1 MAIFI
6 SWRSDRSDF
15 RFLSLMKQ
23 TSLYEA
29 HVARKAKIVDFAGW
43 AMPLQYSGVLDE
55 YHAVRTAAG
64 LFDVSHMGRL
74 HVAGPGAVPFLQ
86 RVTTNDVQRVEPMGA
101 QYSMIC
107 NPDGGV
113 KDDIFVY
120 RLGAEEFL
128 LCVNASNLDKI
139 RNWLFQRQDD
149 EQEDLRIV
157 DQSEDLAQLAL
168 QGPASK
174 SLLRAHVESSLDE
187 LKPRK
192 CLRETI
198 NGIECLVTRTG
209 YTGEPG
215 YELYVPATQVGRVW
229 DRLMQAGEEFGLKPA
244 GLGARD
250 LLRLDM
256 GYLLYGNDLTE
267 ATTPIEANAKWVVS
281 FTKGAFIGEAVLKQQ
296 VREGPSR
303 RLVAFELLEKA
314 VPRHD
319 MPLFARDIPIGTV
332 TSGNLSPILQKG
344 IGLGYVEP
352 AYAETGTS
360 FDVEIR
366 GRRVPAQ
373 VVALPFYKKP
383 KP

>member
-1 MAIFI
+1 
-6 SWRSDRSDF
+6 
-15 RFLSLMKQ
+15 MKQ
-23 TSLYEA
+23 TVLHEA

-55 YHAVRTAAG
+55 YHAVRASAG

-74 HVAGPGAVPFLQ
+74 HVEGTGAVSFLQ
-86 RVTTNDVQRVEPMGA
+86 RVTTNDVQRVGTMGA

-139 RNWLFQRQDD
+139 RRWLFQQQGQQQG
-149 EQEDLRIV
+149 EVRIV
-157 DQSEDLAQLAL
+157 DQSETMAQLAL

-174 SLLRAHVESSLDE
+174 PLLQAHVQSSLDE
-187 LKPRK
+187 LKPRR

-198 NGIECLVTRTG
+198 GGVECLVARTG
-209 YTGEPG
+209 YTGELG
-215 YELYVPATQVGRVW
+215 YELYVTATQVRHVW
-229 DRLMQAGEEFGLKPA
+229 DRLMQAGEGFGVKPA

-267 ATTPIEANAKWVVS
+267 ATTPIEASAKWVVN
-281 FTKGAFIGEAVLKQQ
+281 FDKGAFIGEPVLKQQ

-303 RLVAFELLEKA
+303 CLVAFELLEKA

-319 MPLFARDIPIGTV
+319 MPLFAEDKQVGTV

-352 AYAETGTS
+352 AYAEAGMV

-366 GRRVPAQ
+366 GRRIPAQ
-373 VVALPFYKKP
+373 VVALPFYKRP
-383 KP
+383 KPPV

>member
-1 MAIFI
+1 
-6 SWRSDRSDF
+6 
-15 RFLSLMKQ
+15 MKQ

-55 YHAVRTAAG
+55 YHAVRTSAG

-74 HVAGPGAVPFLQ
+74 HVEGPGAVSFLQ

-107 NPDGGV
+107 NHEGGV

-139 RNWLFQRQDD
+139 RRWLFQQQGD
-149 EQEDLRIV
+149 EQGGVRIV
-157 DQSEDLAQLAL
+157 DQSEAMAQLAL

-174 SLLRAHVESSLDE
+174 SLLQAHVQSSLDG
-187 LKPRK
+187 LKPRH
-192 CLRETI
+192 CLRETV
-198 NGIECLVTRTG
+198 GDVECLITRTG
-209 YTGEPG
+209 YTGELG
-215 YELYVPATQVGRVW
+215 YELYVPAMQVRLVW
-229 DRLMQAGEEFGLKPA
+229 DRLMQAGEEYGLKPA

-281 FTKGAFIGEAVLKQQ
+281 FDKGAFIGEPVLKQQ
-296 VREGPSR
+296 VQEGPSR

-319 MPLFARDIPIGTV
+319 MRLVAQDKPIGTV

-352 AYAETGTS
+352 AYTEAGTA

-366 GRRVPAQ
+366 GRRVPTR
-373 VVALPFYKKP
+373 VVALPFYKKS
-383 KP
+383 KPPA

>member
-1 MAIFI
+1 
-6 SWRSDRSDF
+6 
-15 RFLSLMKQ
+15 MKQ
-23 TSLYEA
+23 TALHEA
-29 HVARKAKIVDFAGW
+29 HVVRKAKMVDFAGW
-43 AMPLQYSGVLDE
+43 SMPLQYSGVLDE
-55 YHAVRTAAG
+55 YHAVRTSAG

-74 HVAGPGAVPFLQ
+74 HVEGTGAVPFLQ

-113 KDDIFVY
+113 KDDIFIY

-139 RNWLFQRQDD
+139 RRWLFQQQGD
-149 EQEDLRIV
+149 EEVRIV
-157 DQSEDLAQLAL
+157 DHSEAMAQLAL

-174 SLLRAHVESSLDE
+174 PLLQAHVQSSLDE
-187 LKPRK
+187 LKPRR

-198 NGIECLVTRTG
+198 GGVECLVARTG
-209 YTGEPG
+209 YTGELG
-215 YELYVPATQVGRVW
+215 YELYVPAKQVRLVW
-229 DRLMQAGEEFGLKPA
+229 DRLMQAGEEYGLKPA

-281 FTKGAFIGEAVLKQQ
+281 FDKGAFIGEPVLKQQ
-296 VREGPSR
+296 MQDGPSR

-319 MPLFARDIPIGTV
+319 MKLLAQDKQIGTV

-352 AYAETGTS
+352 AYAEAGTA

-366 GRRVPAQ
+366 GRRIPAQ
-373 VVALPFYKKP
+373 VVTLPFYKKP
-383 KP
+383 KPA

>member
-1 MAIFI
+1 
-6 SWRSDRSDF
+6 
-15 RFLSLMKQ
+15 MKQ

-55 YHAVRTAAG
+55 YHAVRAAVG

-74 HVAGPGAVPFLQ
+74 RVEGPGAVPFLQ

-107 NPDGGV
+107 NHDGGV

-139 RNWLFQRQDD
+139 RSWLFQQQGD
-149 EQEDLRIV
+149 ERAEARIV
-157 DQSEDLAQLAL
+157 DQSEDVAQLAL

-174 SLLRAHVESSLDE
+174 SLLQEHAQSSLDE
-187 LKPRK
+187 LKPRR
-192 CLRETI
+192 CLRETV
-198 NGIECLVTRTG
+198 GGVECLITRTG
-209 YTGEPG
+209 YTGELG
-215 YELYVPATQVGRVW
+215 YELYVPSTQARFVW
-229 DRLMQAGEEFGLKPA
+229 DRLMETGEEYGLKPA

-281 FTKGAFIGEAVLKQQ
+281 FDKGAFVGEPVLKRQ
-296 VREGPSR
+296 VQEGPSR
-303 RLVAFELLEKA
+303 CLVAFELLEKA

-319 MPLFARDIPIGTV
+319 MPLFAGDKQIGMV

-352 AYAETGTS
+352 AYAETGTA

-366 GRRVPAQ
+366 GRRVPAR
-373 VVALPFYKKP
+373 VVALPFYKKS
-383 KP
+383 KPPA

>member
-1 MAIFI
+1 
-6 SWRSDRSDF
+6 
-15 RFLSLMKQ
+15 MKQ

-55 YHAVRTAAG
+55 YHTVRTTAG

-74 HVAGPGAVPFLQ
+74 HVEGPGAVPFLQ
-86 RVTTNDVQRVEPMGA
+86 RVTTNDVQRVEPMGS
-101 QYSMIC
+101 QYSMMC

-139 RNWLFQRQDD
+139 RSWLFQQQGD
-149 EQEDLRIV
+149 EREELRIV
-157 DQSEDLAQLAL
+157 DRSDDLAQLAL

-174 SLLRAHVESSLDE
+174 PLLQAHVHSPLDE
-187 LKPRK
+187 LKPRR

-198 NGIECLVTRTG
+198 DGVECLITRTG

-215 YELYVPATQVGRVW
+215 YELYVPATQVRLVW
-229 DRLMQAGEEFGLKPA
+229 DRLMQAGEQYGLKPA
-244 GLGARD
+244 GLAARD

-256 GYLLYGNDLTE
+256 GYLLYGNDVTE

-281 FTKGAFIGEAVLKQQ
+281 FAKGAFIGEPVLKRQAQ
-296 VREGPSR
+296 EGPSR

-319 MPLFARDIPIGTV
+319 MKLLAQDKPIGTV

-344 IGLGYVEP
+344 IGLGYVEA
-352 AYAETGTS
+352 AYTETGTA

-366 GRRVPAQ
+366 DKRVPAR

-383 KP
+383 KPSA

>member
-1 MAIFI
+1 
-6 SWRSDRSDF
+6 
-15 RFLSLMKQ
+15 MKQ
-23 TSLYEA
+23 TSLHEA
-29 HVARKAKIVDFAGW
+29 HVAWKAKIVDFAGW

-55 YHAVRTAAG
+55 YHTVRTAAG

-74 HVAGPGAVPFLQ
+74 HVGGPGALPFLQ

-113 KDDIFVY
+113 KDDVFIY

-139 RNWLFQRQDD
+139 RSWLFQQQDE
-149 EQEDLRIV
+149 EQGELRIV
-157 DQSEDLAQLAL
+157 DQSDDLAQLAL

-174 SLLRAHVESSLDE
+174 SLLQAQVKPSLDR
-187 LKPRK
+187 LKPRQ
-192 CLRETI
+192 CLREAV
-198 NGIECLVTRTG
+198 NGVECLITRTG

-215 YELYVPATQVGRVW
+215 YELYVPATQVRRVW
-229 DRLMQAGEEFGLKPA
+229 DRLMQAGEAFGLKPA

-256 GYLLYGNDLTE
+256 GYLLYGNDLNE

-281 FTKGAFIGEAVLKQQ
+281 FSKGDFIGEPVLKRQ
-296 VREGPSR
+296 VQEGPSR

-319 MPLFARDIPIGTV
+319 MKLFAEDKPVGMV

-344 IGLGYVEP
+344 IGLAYVDP
-352 AYAETGTS
+352 AYTETGTT

-366 GRRVPAQ
+366 GKRVPAR

-383 KP
+383 KPAA

>member
-1 MAIFI
+1 
-6 SWRSDRSDF
+6 
-15 RFLSLMKQ
+15 MKH

-29 HVARKAKIVDFAGW
+29 HVAYKAKIVDFAGW

-55 YHAVRTAAG
+55 YHAVRATAG

-74 HVAGPGAVPFLQ
+74 HVEGPGAVPFLQ

-139 RNWLFQRQDD
+139 SSWLFQQQGE
-149 EQEDLRIV
+149 EQGELHIV
-157 DQSEDLAQLAL
+157 DQSDDLAQLAL

-174 SLLRAHVESSLDE
+174 SLLQVHVQSSLDE
-187 LKPRK
+187 LKSRR
-192 CLRETI
+192 CLRAAVG
-198 NGIECLVTRTG
+198 NVECLIARTG

-215 YELYVPATQVGRVW
+215 YELYVPATQVRRVW
-229 DRLMQAGEEFGLKPA
+229 DRLMQGGEEFGLKPA

-281 FTKGAFIGEAVLKQQ
+281 FDKGAFIGEAALKRQ
-296 VREGPSR
+296 VQEGPSR

-314 VPRHD
+314 VPRRD
-319 MPLFARDIPIGTV
+319 MPLFAQNKPIGTV

-344 IGLGYVEP
+344 IGLGYVDP
-352 AYAETGTS
+352 AYTETGTA
-360 FDVEIR
+360 FDVGIR
-366 GRRVPAQ
+366 DKRVPAR

-383 KP
+383 KPSA

>member
-1 MAIFI
+1 
-6 SWRSDRSDF
+6 
-15 RFLSLMKQ
+15 MKQ

-55 YHAVRTAAG
+55 YHAVRTTAG

-74 HVAGPGAVPFLQ
+74 HVEGPGAVPFLQ

-113 KDDIFVY
+113 KDDVFVY
-120 RLGAEEFL
+120 RLGADEFL

-139 RNWLFQRQDD
+139 RSWLFQQQGDK
-149 EQEDLRIV
+149 QEELRIV

-174 SLLRAHVESSLDE
+174 PLLQAHVQSSLDE
-187 LKPRK
+187 LKPRR
-192 CLRETI
+192 CHRETI
-198 NGIECLVTRTG
+198 SGVECLITRTG

-215 YELYVPATQVGRVW
+215 YELYVPTTQVRRVW

-244 GLGARD
+244 GLAARD

-281 FTKGAFIGEAVLKQQ
+281 FDKGAFIGEPVLRQQ

-319 MPLFARDIPIGTV
+319 MPLFAQDKPIGKV

-344 IGLGYVEP
+344 IGMGFVEA
-352 AYAETGTS
+352 AYTGTGAA

-366 GRRVPAQ
+366 GRRVPAR

-383 KP
+383 KPSA

>member
-1 MAIFI
+1 
-6 SWRSDRSDF
+6 
-15 RFLSLMKQ
+15 MKQ

-29 HVARKAKIVDFAGW
+29 HVVRKAKMVDFAGW

-74 HVAGPGAVPFLQ
+74 HVEGPRAVPFLQ

-120 RLGAEEFL
+120 RLGTEEFL

-139 RNWLFQRQDD
+139 RSWLVQRQGD
-149 EQEDLRIV
+149 ERVEARIV
-157 DQSEDLAQLAL
+157 DQSETMAQLAL

-174 SLLRAHVESSLDE
+174 SVLQAHVQSSLDA
-187 LKPRK
+187 LKPRR

-198 NGIECLVTRTG
+198 GGVECLIARTG
-209 YTGEPG
+209 YTGELG
-215 YELYVPATQVGRVW
+215 YELYVPATQARLVW
-229 DRLMQAGEEFGLKPA
+229 DRLMKAGEDVGVQPA

-281 FTKGAFIGEAVLKQQ
+281 FDKGAFIGEPVLKQQ
-296 VREGPSR
+296 VREGLSR
-303 RLVAFELLEKA
+303 RLVAFELLKKA

-319 MPLFARDIPIGTV
+319 MPLFAGDKPIGTV

-352 AYAETGTS
+352 AYAEAGTV

-366 GRRVPAQ
+366 GKRIPAQ
-373 VVALPFYKKP
+373 VVTLPFYKKP
-383 KP
+383 RPAA

>member
-1 MAIFI
+1 M
-6 SWRSDRSDF
+6 
-15 RFLSLMKQ
+15 MKQ
-23 TSLYEA
+23 TPLHEA

-55 YHAVRTAAG
+55 YHAVRAAAG

-74 HVAGPGAVPFLQ
+74 HVEGPGALPFLQ

-101 QYSMIC
+101 QYSMVC

-113 KDDIFVY
+113 KDDIFLY

-139 RNWLFQRQDD
+139 RDWLFQQQGEEPER
-149 EQEDLRIV
+149 LRLN
-157 DQSEDLAQLAL
+157 DQSEELAQLAL

-174 SLLRAHVESSLDE
+174 SVLQAHVASSLDG
-187 LKPRK
+187 LKPRR
-192 CLRETI
+192 CLRETV
-198 NGIECLVTRTG
+198 GDVECLITRTG
-209 YTGEPG
+209 YTGELG
-215 YELYVPATQVGRVW
+215 YELYVPATQVARVW
-229 DRLMQAGEEFGLKPA
+229 DRLLQAGEACGVQPV

-267 ATTPIEANAKWVVS
+267 TITPIEASAKWVVS
-281 FTKGAFIGEAVLKQQ
+281 LTKGAFIGEPVLKRQLE
-296 VREGPSR
+296 EGPSR
-303 RLVAFELLEKA
+303 RLAAFELLEKA

-319 MPLFARDIPIGTV
+319 MRLLVQDKPIGTV

-344 IGLGYVEP
+344 IGLGYVDP
-352 AYAETGTS
+352 ACAEAGTA

-366 GRRVPAQ
+366 GRRVPAR

-383 KP
+383 KPPA

>member
-1 MAIFI
+1 
-6 SWRSDRSDF
+6 
-15 RFLSLMKQ
+15 MKQ

-43 AMPLQYSGVLDE
+43 AMPLQYSSVLDE
-55 YHAVRTAAG
+55 YHAVRAAAG

-74 HVAGPGAVPFLQ
+74 RVEGPGAVPFLQ

-128 LCVNASNLDKI
+128 LCVNASNLDKV
-139 RNWLFQRQDD
+139 RSWLF
-149 EQEDLRIV
+149 EQHGEERVELRIV
-157 DQSEDLAQLAL
+157 DQSEDMAQLAL

-174 SLLRAHVESSLDE
+174 PLLQAHAQSSLDE
-187 LKPRK
+187 LKPRR
-192 CLRETI
+192 CLRETV
-198 NGIECLVTRTG
+198 GGVECLITRTG
-209 YTGEPG
+209 YTGELG
-215 YELYVPATQVGRVW
+215 YELYVPATQARFVW
-229 DRLMQAGEEFGLKPA
+229 DRLMEVGEEHGLKPA

-267 ATTPIEANAKWVVS
+267 ATTPIEANAKWVVN
-281 FTKGAFIGEAVLKQQ
+281 FDKGAFIGEPVLKQQ
-296 VREGPSR
+296 VQEGSSR
-303 RLVAFELLEKA
+303 RLAAFELLEKA

-319 MPLFARDIPIGTV
+319 MPLFAEDKPIGTV

-344 IGLGYVEP
+344 IGMGYVEP
-352 AYAETGTS
+352 AYAEPGTA

-366 GRRVPAQ
+366 GRRIPAQ
-373 VVALPFYKKP
+373 VVTLPFYKKP
-383 KP
+383 KPA

>member
-1 MAIFI
+1 
-6 SWRSDRSDF
+6 
-15 RFLSLMKQ
+15 
-23 TSLYEA
+23 
-29 HVARKAKIVDFAGW
+29 VARKAKIVDFAGW

-55 YHAVRTAAG
+55 YHTVRTTAG

-74 HVAGPGAVPFLQ
+74 HVEGRGALPFLQ
-86 RVTTNDVQRVEPMGA
+86 RVTTNDVQRVEPMGS

-107 NPDGGV
+107 TPDGGV
-113 KDDIFVY
+113 KDDIFLY

-139 RNWLFQRQDD
+139 RSWLFQQQGE
-149 EQEDLRIV
+149 EQESFRIE
-157 DQSEDLAQLAL
+157 DRSEDLAQLAL

-174 SLLRAHVESSLDE
+174 SVLQAHVKSTLDE
-187 LKPRK
+187 LKPRQ
-192 CLRETI
+192 CLQETVD
-198 NGIECLVTRTG
+198 GVECLISRTG
-209 YTGEPG
+209 YTGELG
-215 YELYVPATQVGRVW
+215 YELYVPATQVPHVW
-229 DRLMQAGEEFGLKPA
+229 DRLMQDEEAFGLKPA

-267 ATTPIEANAKWVVS
+267 AVTPIEANAKWVVS
-281 FTKGAFIGEAVLKQQ
+281 FAKGAFIGEPVLKQQ
-296 VREGPSR
+296 LQEGPSQ

-319 MPLFARDIPIGTV
+319 MKLFARDEPIGTV

-344 IGLGYVEP
+344 IGLGYVDP
-352 AYAETGTS
+352 DYAQTGTA

-366 GRRVPAQ
+366 GRRVPAR

-383 KP
+383 KPPA

>member
-1 MAIFI
+1 
-6 SWRSDRSDF
+6 
-15 RFLSLMKQ
+15 MKQ

-55 YHAVRTAAG
+55 YHAVRTTAG

-74 HVAGPGAVPFLQ
+74 HVEGTGAVPFLQ

-101 QYSMIC
+101 QYSMVC

-113 KDDIFVY
+113 KDDVFVY

-139 RNWLFQRQDD
+139 RSWLFQQQGD
-149 EQEDLRIV
+149 EQGELRIV

-174 SLLRAHVESSLDE
+174 SLLQAHVQSSLDK
-187 LKPRK
+187 LKPRR
-192 CLRETI
+192 CLRETV
-198 NGIECLVTRTG
+198 GGVECLITRTG

-215 YELYVPATQVGRVW
+215 YELYVPATQVRRVW
-229 DRLMQAGEEFGLKPA
+229 DRLMRAGEEYGLKPA

-281 FTKGAFIGEAVLKQQ
+281 FDKGAFIGEPVLKRQ
-296 VREGPSR
+296 VQEGPSR

-319 MPLFARDIPIGTV
+319 MPLFAQDKPIGTV

-344 IGLGYVEP
+344 IGLGYVDP
-352 AYAETGTS
+352 AYTETGTA

-366 GRRVPAQ
+366 GKRVPAR
-373 VVALPFYKKP
+373 VVALPFYKRP
-383 KP
+383 KPSA

>member
-1 MAIFI
+1 M
-6 SWRSDRSDF
+6 
-15 RFLSLMKQ
+15 LMKQ
-23 TSLYEA
+23 TSLHEA

-55 YHAVRTAAG
+55 YRAVRTTAG

-74 HVAGPGAVPFLQ
+74 HVEGPGALPFLQ
-86 RVTTNDVQRVEPMGA
+86 RVTTNDVQRVEPMGS
-101 QYSMIC
+101 QYSMMC

-113 KDDIFVY
+113 KDDIFLY

-139 RNWLFQRQDD
+139 RGWLFQQQGE
-149 EQEDLRIV
+149 EQEELRIE
-157 DQSEDLAQLAL
+157 DRSEDLAQLAL

-174 SLLRAHVESSLDE
+174 SVLQGHVESSLDG
-187 LKPRK
+187 LKPRQ
-192 CLRETI
+192 CVRETV
-198 NGIECLVTRTG
+198 GGVECLITRTG
-209 YTGEPG
+209 YTGELG
-215 YELYVPATQVGRVW
+215 YELYVPATQVRLVW
-229 DRLMQAGEEFGLKPA
+229 DRLMQAGEEYGLKPA
-244 GLGARD
+244 GLGSRD

-256 GYLLYGNDLTE
+256 GYLLYGNDVTE

-281 FTKGAFIGEAVLKQQ
+281 FAKGAFIGEPVLKRQ
-296 VREGPSR
+296 VQDGPSR

-319 MPLFARDIPIGTV
+319 MRLVAQDKPIGTV

-344 IGLGYVEP
+344 IGLGYVDP
-352 AYAETGTS
+352 AYTEAGTA

-366 GRRVPAQ
+366 GRRVPAR
-373 VVALPFYKKP
+373 VVALPFYKKS

>member
-1 MAIFI
+1 
-6 SWRSDRSDF
+6 
-15 RFLSLMKQ
+15 MKQ
-23 TSLYEA
+23 TSLHKA

-55 YHAVRTAAG
+55 YHAVRTTAG

-74 HVAGPGAVPFLQ
+74 HLEGPGALPFLQ

-113 KDDIFVY
+113 KDDVFVY

-139 RNWLFQRQDD
+139 RSWLFHQQGA
-149 EQEDLRIV
+149 EQASLRIE
-157 DQSEDLAQLAL
+157 DRSEDLAQLAL

-174 SLLRAHVESSLDE
+174 SLLQAHVESSLDE
-187 LKPRK
+187 LKPRR
-192 CLRETI
+192 CLREKV
-198 NGIECLVTRTG
+198 GGVDCLVTRTG

-215 YELYVPATQVGRVW
+215 YELYVPATQVRHVW
-229 DRLMQAGEEFGLKPA
+229 DRLMQSGEEFGLKPA

-281 FTKGAFIGEAVLKQQ
+281 FDKGAFIGEPVLKQQ
-296 VREGPSR
+296 LKEGLSR

-319 MPLFARDIPIGTV
+319 MKLFAQDKPIGAV

-352 AYAETGTS
+352 AYAETGTA

-366 GRRVPAQ
+366 GKRVPAR

-383 KP
+383 KPPA